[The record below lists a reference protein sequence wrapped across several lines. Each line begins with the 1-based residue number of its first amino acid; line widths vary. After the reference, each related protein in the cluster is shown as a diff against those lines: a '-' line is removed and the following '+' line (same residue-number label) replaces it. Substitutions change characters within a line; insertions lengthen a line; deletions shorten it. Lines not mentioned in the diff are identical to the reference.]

1 MFVHDLIV
9 SVAGALS
16 PITPLLPYYHLVSDE
31 RLAHVC
37 HLHPCKTE
45 RQFVDDL
52 DFLCRHYRPVAV
64 SDLVDHARHGKRL
77 VKKSFLLTFDDGYRQ
92 IHSVVA
98 PILVR
103 KGVPAIF
110 FLASGFIGNER
121 LGFRNTASLVVEHL
135 IRDPD
140 SSARLESRIRGLLP
154 AGPGVLAARIL
165 AVSYKDAARLDQIA
179 AFLEIDI
186 QDYLRTERPYLTR
199 PEVGQLAGMGFSIGA
214 HSVDHPL
221 FQSLPLPEQL
231 RQAKES
237 LMSIREAFAPAYA
250 LFAFPHSDLGISEE
264 FFRAIDSEIDLSF
277 GTSGIMRDPIA
288 TNLQRINF
296 ERSLRPASSILAR
309 QHVRKILRGR
319 SKKMLIRRTPAE
331 LHPGRGPEA
340 SS

>member
-1 MFVHDLIV
+1 MIVHDLIV

-16 PITPLLPYYHLVSDE
+16 PIRPLLPYYHLVSDE

-52 DFLCRHYRPVAV
+52 DFLCRHYRPVALR
-64 SDLVDHARHGKRL
+64 DLVDHARRGKRL
-77 VKKSFLLTFDDGYRQ
+77 AKGSFLLTFDDGYRQ

-121 LGFRNTASLVVEHL
+121 LGFRNTASLIVEHL
-135 IRDPD
+135 LRNPD
-140 SSARLESRIRGLLP
+140 ISARHESRILRLLP
-154 AGPGVLAARIL
+154 AGPGELAARLL
-165 AVSYKDAARLDQIA
+165 AVPYEDAALLDEVAGSVGLDIA
-179 AFLEIDI
+179 E
-186 QDYLRTERPYLTR
+186 YLRTERPYLTR
-199 PEVGQLAGMGFSIGA
+199 PEVGQLIEMGFHVGA

-221 FQSLPLPEQL
+221 FQRLPLSEQL
-231 RQAKES
+231 RQARES
-237 LMSIREAFAPAYA
+237 LRAIREAFAPAHA